1 MGRSR
6 TRERLKP
13 IRHTKTGNP
22 HNSKPRKEPKMSG
35 GIKKWVVILQVA
47 VMALGAIAQEK
58 PEVYVQLG
66 HSGTVRSVSFS
77 PDGKLLASGSHDKTV
92 KLWDVATGRE
102 IRTLEGHSGGVISV
116 SFSPDGKLLAS
127 GSEDGTTRL
136 WNAQT
141 GKEVAMFVSFTDGE
155 WVAITPEGY
164 YDASPNG
171 DKYLNVR
178 IGNNVYGIENYR
190 KTYFRPDMVKLAIKG

>member
-1 MGRSR
+1 MMKGKISF
-6 TRERLKP
+6 LL
-13 IRHTKTGNP
+13 I
-22 HNSKPRKEPKMSG
+22 
-35 GIKKWVVILQVA
+35 ILA
-47 VMALGAIAQEK
+47 VFCLIDSSIAQEK

-66 HSGTVRSVSFS
+66 HSGNVT
-77 PDGKLLASGSHDKTV
+77 
-92 KLWDVATGRE
+92 
-102 IRTLEGHSGGVISV
+102 SV

-127 GSEDGTTRL
+127 GSEDRTTRL

-141 GKEVAMFVSFTDGE
+141 GKEVAMFVGFKDGE
-155 WVAITPEGY
+155 WVVITPEGY